1 MRLSVN
7 VHTWVDSS
15 EAVDS
20 RTVGIVIGV
29 LLTVISVLIG
39 GILYVSYRGHT
50 GRGKCPGG
58 GGSKTGSTPT
68 HSLLTRKFTDRFSA
82 GMTKDVIRDE
92 QNSNKRGDQLNGQQ
106 LI

>member
-1 MRLSVN
+1 MPRKVKRLSVN
-7 VHTWVDSS
+7 VHTWVDNS

-82 GMTKDVIRDE
+82 GMTKDVNRDE
-92 QNSNKRGDQLNGQQ
+92 QNSNKRGD
-106 LI
+106 